1 MLVKEKEDRLL
12 LWQELR
18 RLVLR
23 GNAAAA
29 AAWVRSCVAEL
40 GRPAAGGSGGAA
52 AGGRQRVQQR
62 RMRQQTSKPAG
73 TARVG
78 ARQREMLCSVC
89 LPAARVCTHA
99 QHVHPL

>member
-1 MLVKEKEDRLL
+1 VLVKEKEDRLL

-52 AGGRQRVQQR
+52 AGAAAADATADQQASR
-62 RMRQQTSKPAG
+62 G
-73 TARVG
+73 G
-78 ARQREMLCSVC
+78 ARGS
-89 LPAARVCTHA
+89 
-99 QHVHPL
+99 

>member
-1 MLVKEKEDRLL
+1 VLVKEKEDRLL

-40 GRPAAGGSGGAA
+40 CRSAAGGGGAITGAA
-52 AGGRQRVQQR
+52 A
-62 RMRQQTSKPAG
+62 
-73 TARVG
+73 
-78 ARQREMLCSVC
+78 
-89 LPAARVCTHA
+89 PAATADQQASKGGVRGGG
-99 QHVHPL
+99 